1 MNPDSAPWISATR
14 IWIPVGAA
22 LFTVALIVSAVV
34 VPQLRLLHCLQ
45 AIIYVAVVI
54 LARHN
59 SMWGIGASV
68 TTAVVWNSLNL
79 FVTHNMQRGAAAFW
93 SFLQTGLVRDL
104 VPMMVL
110 LGGIGHF
117 VLIAACLAA
126 LIDRRIE
133 DKTLWKLIAGGV
145 VAVAYLAL
153 IVIATGGGPR

>member
-1 MNPDSAPWISATR
+1 
-14 IWIPVGAA
+14 
-22 LFTVALIVSAVV
+22 L
-34 VPQLRLLHCLQ
+34 
-45 AIIYVAVVI
+45 
-54 LARHN
+54 
-59 SMWGIGASV
+59 
-68 TTAVVWNSLNL
+68 
-79 FVTHNMQRGAAAFW
+79 

-145 VAVAYLAL
+145 VALAYLAL